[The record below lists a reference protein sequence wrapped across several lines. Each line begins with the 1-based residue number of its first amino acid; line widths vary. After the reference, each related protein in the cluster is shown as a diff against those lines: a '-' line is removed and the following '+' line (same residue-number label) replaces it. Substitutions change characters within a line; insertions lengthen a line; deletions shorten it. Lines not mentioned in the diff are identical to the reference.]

1 MKREP
6 KASKNEVI
14 EAALSSEYSYLV
26 IKTWKSDD
34 DLCYGLRRQTPGQ
47 SDRMLWLLPTE
58 LPVVARCLSVIELQ
72 FSFLEYLEQTFRD
85 DLRCLS
91 HSLTATL
98 GFNPEAFIPATLSKV
113 KV

>member
-6 KASKNEVI
+6 NASKKEVMDV
-14 EAALSSEYSYLV
+14 ALSSEHSHLV

-34 DLCYGLRRQTPGQ
+34 ELYFGIRRQTPGQ

-58 LPVVARCLSVIELQ
+58 LPVVAKCLSVIELQ
-72 FSFLEYLEQTFRD
+72 FSYLEYLEQTFGD
-85 DLRCLS
+85 DLGCLS

-113 KV
+113 TV